1 MNKGH
6 FLIKKY
12 FDDNSFIQSNIESFD
27 HFIDYELQRII
38 EEVGEIIPTIIP
50 SDMNE
55 FKIKFEKVWITKPS
69 ITEADGSK
77 RDVYPCEARL
87 RMLTYSAPLMLKVS
101 TYIDGMQR
109 ETFTTEIGRIP
120 IMVKSK
126 YCHLNG
132 LKREELISKMEDP
145 TDTGGYFIINGNERV
160 LITVEDLASNKLFI
174 QQNKTG
180 PSKYSAK
187 LFSEQGAYR
196 IPHTI
201 EQMKDGM
208 IYLSFTRFKRV
219 PIIIVIKAL
228 GLIKDQD
235 ITKYISKEKEY
246 DDIFI
251 NLFDSMEVRSQKDA
265 LEFLSKRMGMVQPED
280 IKLDRVKEQLDK
292 YLLPHL
298 GITDKSRLVKA
309 YTLCK
314 LIKKFFMV
322 SKEGLEPQDK
332 DHYANKKLKLPGDLL
347 SDLFRVNMRIL
358 VGDILYNYQR
368 LVKRGKFSTVKNLIR
383 DKLLTSR
390 IQSALATGTWVGGR
404 KGVSQNIIRDNYL
417 SSLSHLQRIASLLSS
432 TQENFEARA
441 LHPTHWGR
449 LCAIET
455 PEGTSI
461 GLRKNLAL
469 LASVTQE
476 ELHEEKI
483 KKALETM
490 GVEFAK

>member
-12 FDDNSFIQSNIESFD
+12 FEENSVIQSSIESFNY
-27 HFIDYELQRII
+27 FIDSELQKII
-38 EEVGEIIPTIIP
+38 DEVGEIVPTIIP
-50 SDMNE
+50 PDMNE
-55 FKIKFEKVWITKPS
+55 FKIKFEKIWITKPS

-109 ETFTTEIGRIP
+109 ETFTIEIGRIP

-132 LKREELISKMEDP
+132 LKRDELITKREDP
-145 TDTGGYFIINGNERV
+145 VDEGGYFIINGNERV

-174 QQNKTG
+174 QHNKTG
-180 PSKYSAK
+180 PSRFSAK

-201 EQMKDGM
+201 EQMRDGM
-208 IYLSFTRFKRV
+208 MYLTFTRFKRV
-219 PIIIVIKAL
+219 PIVIVIKAL
-228 GLIKDQD
+228 GLVKDQD
-235 ITKYISKEKEY
+235 ITQFISKEKEY

-251 NLFDSMEVRSQKDA
+251 NLFASMEIRSQKDA
-265 LEFLSKRMGMVQPED
+265 LDYLGKRMGLTQMQD
-280 IKLDRVKEQLDK
+280 MKLDKAKEQLDK

-298 GITDKSRLVKA
+298 GTTEKSRMVKA

-322 SKEGLEPQDK
+322 SKEGFEPQDK
-332 DHYANKKLKLPGDLL
+332 DHYSNKKLKLAGDLL
-347 SDLFRVNMRIL
+347 ADLFRVNMRIL

-368 LVKRGKFSTVKNLIR
+368 LVKRGKFSTVKNIIR

-417 SSLSHLQRIASLLSS
+417 SSVSHLQRIASLLSS

-455 PEGTSI
+455 PEGTPI

-469 LASVTQE
+469 LSTVTQE
-476 ELHEEKI
+476 DEQEEKV
-483 KKALETM
+483 KKALEGL
-490 GVEFAK
+490 GVQLAK

>member
-6 FLIKKY
+6 FLIQKY
-12 FDDNSFIQSNIESFD
+12 FEENSFIQSNIESFN
-27 HFIDYELQRII
+27 HFIDFELQQII
-38 EEVGEIIPTIIP
+38 EEVGEIVPTIIP
-50 SDMNE
+50 ENMED
-55 FKIKFEKVWITKPS
+55 FKIKFEKVWITKPT

-77 RDVYPCEARL
+77 RDVYPYEARL
-87 RMLTYSAPLMLKVS
+87 RMLTYSAPVMLQVS

-109 ETFTTEIGRIP
+109 ETFTTEIGRVP
-120 IMVKSK
+120 VMVKSK
-126 YCHLNG
+126 YCHLDG
-132 LKREELISKMEDP
+132 MGREELIKKGEDP
-145 TDTGGYFIINGNERV
+145 IEEGGYFIINGNERV

-174 QQNKTG
+174 QHNKTG
-180 PSKYSAK
+180 PSKFSAK
-187 LFSEQGAYR
+187 IFSEQGAYR

-201 EQMKDGM
+201 EQTKDGM
-208 IYLSFTRFKRV
+208 IYLTFTRFRRV
-219 PIIIVIKAL
+219 PVIPVIKAL
-228 GLIKDQD
+228 GLVKDQD
-235 ITKYISKEKEY
+235 ITSFISKEKEY

-251 NLFDSMEVRSQKDA
+251 NLFDAMEIRTQNDA
-265 LEFLSKRMGMVQPED
+265 LEFLGKRMGIIQETE
-280 IKLDRVKEQLDK
+280 IKVEKAREHLDK

-298 GITDKSRLVKA
+298 GITEKSRLVKA

-322 SKEGLEPQDK
+322 SKEGLHPQDK
-332 DHYANKKLKLPGDLL
+332 DHYTNKRLKLPGELL
-347 SDLFRVNMRIL
+347 ADLFRVNMRIL

-368 LVKRGKFSTVKNLIR
+368 LVKRGKFSTVKNIIR

-390 IQSALATGTWVGGR
+390 IQSALATGSWVGGR

-417 SSLSHLQRIASLLSS
+417 SSVSHLMRIASLLSS

-455 PEGTSI
+455 PEGTPI

-469 LASVTQE
+469 LSRITQADTQ
-476 ELHEEKI
+476 EEKI
-483 KKALETM
+483 KKTLE
-490 GVEFAK
+490 GLGLEAAK